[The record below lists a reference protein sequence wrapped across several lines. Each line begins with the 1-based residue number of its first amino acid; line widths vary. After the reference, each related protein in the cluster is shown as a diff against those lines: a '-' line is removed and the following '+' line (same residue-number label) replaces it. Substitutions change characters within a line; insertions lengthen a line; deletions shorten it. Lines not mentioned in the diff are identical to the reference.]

1 MRGQQP
7 AVAEMMRAG
16 GAEGISIWGADDDW
30 GMARWSGRLR
40 WTEGDRTTAVIRLL
54 DPSEGLT
61 RGGGVKK
68 LDDVLVLFSFF
79 LVVEICSFFLGV
91 EILIYLSTLSIHP
104 CILPSPPPPLHR
116 PSPPSRRPHPPVG
129 RPSPRPPTGL
139 HICLPARPRPP
150 AGLLRVRP
158 PPLPPAGRSP
168 PRPASSAPIH
178 RSTSLLRV
186 CSPACAPPPVQW
198 LERWV
203 WSCGW
208 SCLFPAPPRPNRAR
222 ECFSRALLSTSGA
235 PWYNFTTNSSG
246 SGRRSCTKRTLNI
259 TQIPQ
264 RGLSLLLTG
273 LLYSSM

>member
-1 MRGQQP
+1 
-7 AVAEMMRAG
+7 
-16 GAEGISIWGADDDW
+16 
-30 GMARWSGRLR
+30 
-40 WTEGDRTTAVIRLL
+40 
-54 DPSEGLT
+54 
-61 RGGGVKK
+61 
-68 LDDVLVLFSFF
+68 
-79 LVVEICSFFLGV
+79 
-91 EILIYLSTLSIHP
+91 
-104 CILPSPPPPLHR
+104 
-116 PSPPSRRPHPPVG
+116 
-129 RPSPRPPTGL
+129 
-139 HICLPARPRPP
+139 
-150 AGLLRVRP
+150 
-158 PPLPPAGRSP
+158 
-168 PRPASSAPIH
+168 
-178 RSTSLLRV
+178 
-186 CSPACAPPPVQW
+186 VQW